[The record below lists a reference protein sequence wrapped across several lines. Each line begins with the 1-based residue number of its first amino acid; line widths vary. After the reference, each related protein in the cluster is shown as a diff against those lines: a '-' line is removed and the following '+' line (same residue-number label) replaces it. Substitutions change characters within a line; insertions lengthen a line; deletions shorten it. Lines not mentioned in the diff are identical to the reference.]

1 VSVEVSLPAIDNP
14 AYLVHKRWMS
24 RAITLAQA
32 AGVAGEVPV
41 GAVIVDASG
50 NLIAEAEN
58 RRERDKTT
66 AHAEILVLR
75 ATGQAL
81 QNWHLNQCTLYVT
94 LEPCPMCAG
103 AITQARAGSFGLW
116 C

>member
-1 VSVEVSLPAIDNP
+1 VSVEVSLPALTIRRIWFINDG
-14 AYLVHKRWMS
+14 VERSH
-24 RAITLAQA
+24 LAQ

-58 RRERDKTT
+58 RRAGQRPT

-81 QNWHLNQCTLYVT
+81 QTGTSTNAPSMSL
-94 LEPCPMCAG
+94 
-103 AITQARAGSFGLW
+103 
-116 C
+116 